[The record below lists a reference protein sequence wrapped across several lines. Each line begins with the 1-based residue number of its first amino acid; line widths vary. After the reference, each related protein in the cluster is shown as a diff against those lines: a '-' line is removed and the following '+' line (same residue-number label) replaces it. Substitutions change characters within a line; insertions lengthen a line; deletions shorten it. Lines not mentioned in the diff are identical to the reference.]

1 MIRKIQNIPDIL
13 PNILFNHDVFFF
25 YLKLKILYIYGLF
38 PSAFNLNTDLG
49 HIWQDTRFHNTDT
62 HFGRTKII

>member
-13 PNILFNHDVFFF
+13 PNICSIMTFSFLFKTKN
-25 YLKLKILYIYGLF
+25 LYIYGLF
-38 PSAFNLNTDLG
+38 PSAFNFNTDLRNIG
-49 HIWQDTRFHNTDT
+49 QDTRFHNTDT